1 MKIYQLSSLSFKTVV
16 FPCYLTEYF
25 HSINGCTIRCP
36 IWSIG
41 AQLTTCLLYIIH
53 LENTYLLLIFRVK
66 CNFEFMRKG
75 SDFDFLPPWFVFK
88 FHFLNLNLAVENEGV
103 WVLVESWV
111 QSYVYYFL
119 FLEVCQIYVL
129 DGPSANV
136 QGRKRFLGSF
146 IKQEYL
152 RLYFL

>member
-1 MKIYQLSSLSFKTVV
+1 MLHVANLK
-16 FPCYLTEYF
+16 
-25 HSINGCTIRCP
+25 
-36 IWSIG
+36 
-41 AQLTTCLLYIIH
+41 
-53 LENTYLLLIFRVK
+53 NTYLLFIFQVK
-66 CNFEFMRKG
+66 RNFEFMRKG
-75 SDFDFLPPWFVFK
+75 PDFDFLPPRFVFK
-88 FHFLNLNLAVENEGV
+88 FHFLNLILAIENEGV

-136 QGRKRFLGSF
+136 QGSKRFLGSF
-146 IKQEYL
+146 IEQEYL